1 MTVSTHVLDTHR
13 GSPAPAVPVRLDRHD
28 GESWRPVQEGE
39 TDGRGRWTAAGGAG
53 SEPGTYRLRFGT
65 GPYFSGIGTD
75 TYYPEVVVVFT
86 VPAGSGHHHV
96 PLLLSPF
103 GYSTYRGD

>member
-13 GSPAPAVPVRLDRHD
+13 GRPAASVPVRLDRYAED
-28 GESWRPVQEGE
+28 TWRPVLEGR
-39 TDGRGRWTAAGGAG
+39 TDGRGRWTALGGGG

-65 GPYFSGIGTD
+65 GPYFAELGTD

-86 VPAGSGHHHV
+86 VAEGSGHHHV
-96 PLLLSPF
+96 PLLLSPY